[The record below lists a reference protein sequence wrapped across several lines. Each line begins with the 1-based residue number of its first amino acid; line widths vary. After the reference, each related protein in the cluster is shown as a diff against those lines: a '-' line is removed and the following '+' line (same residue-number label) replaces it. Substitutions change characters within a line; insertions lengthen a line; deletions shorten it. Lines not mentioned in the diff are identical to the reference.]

1 MRGREVRMREARTRG
16 DETTRDVARP
26 SGARAAIGDVAGG
39 EARMRGREDARTRGG
54 RHVVT
59 TLVVSAAFRGAGGRA
74 AGRIVPPHTWHG
86 AGMAAFVP
94 EVCSFVVAC
103 VALFVDG
110 SDRAAARGREDA
122 RMRGREDAR
131 MRGCEDAR
139 TRGCED
145 ARMRGGTK
153 NHSRTDG
160 IRVDCCYDERRWHDG
175 SVPGIKHVL
184 TITFI

>member
-1 MRGREVRMREARTRG
+1 MRREAARGCEDAEATR
-16 DETTRDVARP
+16 EVARP

-39 EARMRGREDARTRGG
+39 EARTRGREDARTRGG

-131 MRGCEDAR
+131 MRG
-139 TRGCED
+139 
-145 ARMRGGTK
+145 GTK